1 MFQQIL
7 LEHIRFSRWRCL
19 RCASFFLISHFDS
32 SNIYAEAFY
41 CVDVIKYYFD
51 VVKIFKNASCGI
63 ETLPICFIRFFP
75 SFCLSKSLR
84 FLVISPP

>member
-7 LEHIRFSRWRCL
+7 LEHIRFSKRRCL
-19 RCASFFLISHFDS
+19 RFASFFLISHFDS
-32 SNIYAEAFY
+32 SNVENEAF
-41 CVDVIKYYFD
+41 CCFDVTKYYFD
-51 VVKIFKNASCGI
+51 AVKIFKNASCGI

>member
-1 MFQQIL
+1 MPTIC
-7 LEHIRFSRWRCL
+7 IVFSL
-19 RCASFFLISHFDS
+19 FHFDS
-32 SNIYAEAFY
+32 HNIENEEFY
-41 CVDVIKYYFD
+41 YFYIIKYYFD
-51 VVKIFKNASCGI
+51 AVKIFKNASCGI